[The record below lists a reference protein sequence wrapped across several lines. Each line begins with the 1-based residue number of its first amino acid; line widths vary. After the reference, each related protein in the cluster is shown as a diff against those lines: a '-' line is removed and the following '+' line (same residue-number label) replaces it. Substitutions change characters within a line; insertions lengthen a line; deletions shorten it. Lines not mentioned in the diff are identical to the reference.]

1 MDALR
6 SLLEWVI
13 SLIGPLVAPDWGA
26 LIKLIPIGVLALVA
40 AFYGWVF
47 FRYRRAGRRQIGMPP
62 LPVVKPPAGIHL
74 PGPSLAPF
82 LISIAAAALFF
93 SVAMGGAALAVSGAA
108 MVLALIAWGREAVR
122 EYDAIG
128 AGHSDALQLHD
139 GASTAPAGPPSG
151 VHLPAPSLLPF
162 LVSAAVAVLLFG
174 AAIGLSFVLLGALMT
189 AIALIAWLLDAGR
202 EYRAVEEADSSG
214 HLVNP
219 EPKRAPRI
227 SLAIFSILF
236 IFIGGS
242 QFGLFAPAAGEGSP
256 APGESTAPTEAPSD
270 GITEVSAM
278 AVKFEQASIELAAD
292 VPTQLRFHNMDVGIP
307 HNVAIHEGTV
317 DTVGVELFQG
327 EIFNGDDERLY
338 DIPPLAAGGYVF
350 ICTVHPNMVGAL
362 TVK

>member
-26 LIKLIPIGVLALVA
+26 LIKLIPIGILALVA
-40 AFYGWVF
+40 SFYGWVF
-47 FRYRRAGRRQIGMPP
+47 FRYRRAGRQIGMPP
-62 LPVVKPPAGIHL
+62 LPVAKPPAGIHL

-108 MVLALIAWGREAVR
+108 MLLALIAWGREAVR

-128 AGHSDALQLHD
+128 AAHSDAMQLHD
-139 GASTAPAGPPSG
+139 RASAAPTGPPSG

-162 LVSAAVAVLLFG
+162 LVSVAFAVLLFG

-219 EPKRAPRI
+219 VPKRAPRI
-227 SLAIFSILF
+227 SLALFSILF
-236 IFIGGS
+236 ILIGGS

-256 APGESTAPTEAPSD
+256 APGESGAPTEAPSD
-270 GITEVSAM
+270 GITVISAM
-278 AVKFEQASIELAAD
+278 AVKFEQVSIELAAD
-292 VPTQLRFHNMDVGIP
+292 APTQIRFHNMDVGIP
-307 HNVAIHEGTV
+307 HNVAIHEGT
-317 DTVGVELFQG
+317 TEAVGAELFQG

-350 ICTVHPNMVGAL
+350 VCTVHPNMVGAL

>member
-6 SLLEWVI
+6 SFLEWVV
-13 SLIGPLVAPDWGA
+13 SLIGPFVAPDWGA

-40 AFYGWVF
+40 GFYGWVF
-47 FRYRRAGRRQIGMPP
+47 FRYRRASRKIGMPP
-62 LPVVKPPAGIHL
+62 LPKARPPAGIHL

-122 EYDAIG
+122 EYNAIG
-128 AGHSDALQLHD
+128 AGLSDAVQLHD
-139 GASTAPAGPPSG
+139 KTSAEPTGPPDG

-162 LVSAAVAVLLFG
+162 LVSVAVAVLLFG

-202 EYRAVEEADSSG
+202 EYRAVAEADTTG

-227 SLAIFSILF
+227 SLALFSILF
-236 IFIGGS
+236 ILIGGS
-242 QFGLFAPAAGEGSP
+242 QFGLFAPAAGEGAP
-256 APGESTAPTEAPSD
+256 APGESVAPTEAPSD
-270 GITEVSAM
+270 GIIVVSVV

-292 VPTQLRFHNMDVGIP
+292 VPTQIRFHNVDAGIP
-307 HNVAIHEGTV
+307 HNIAIHEGTT
-317 DTVGVELFQG
+317 DAVGVELYQG

-338 DIPPLAAGGYVF
+338 DIPPLAAGSYVF
-350 ICTVHPNMVGAL
+350 VCTVHPNMVGAL

>member
-1 MDALR
+1 VDALR

-13 SLIGPLVAPDWGA
+13 SLIGPLVAPEWGA

-47 FRYRRAGRRQIGMPP
+47 FRYRRAGRQIGMPP
-62 LPVVKPPAGIHL
+62 LPAAKPPAGIHL
-74 PGPSLAPF
+74 PGPSLSPF
-82 LISIAAAALFF
+82 LISIAAASLFF

-108 MVLALIAWGREAVR
+108 MLLALIAWGREAVR

-128 AGHSDALQLHD
+128 GGQNDALQLRD
-139 GASTAPAGPPSG
+139 RDSAAPTGPPAS

-162 LVSAAVAVLLFG
+162 LVSVAFAVLLFG

-189 AIALIAWLLDAGR
+189 TIALIAWLLDAGR
-202 EYRAVEEADSSG
+202 EYRAVADADSTG

-227 SLAIFSILF
+227 SLALFSILF
-236 IFIGGS
+236 ILIGGS

-256 APGESTAPTEAPSD
+256 APGDSGAPTEAPSD
-270 GITEVSAM
+270 GITVVSAM
-278 AVKFEQASIELAAD
+278 AVKYQQASIELAAD
-292 VPTQLRFHNMDVGIP
+292 VPTQLRFHNMDAGIP
-307 HNVAIHEGTV
+307 HNIAIHEGAA
-317 DTVGVELFQG
+317 DAVGAELFQG

-338 DIPPLAAGGYVF
+338 DIPPLAAGSYVF
-350 ICTVHPNMVGAL
+350 VCTVHPNMVGAL

>member
-1 MDALR
+1 VDALR

-26 LIKLIPIGVLALVA
+26 LIKLIPIGILALVA
-40 AFYGWVF
+40 SFYGWVF
-47 FRYRRAGRRQIGMPP
+47 FRYRRAGRQIGMPP
-62 LPVVKPPAGIHL
+62 LPVAKPPAGIHL

-108 MVLALIAWGREAVR
+108 MLLALIAWGREAVR

-128 AGHSDALQLHD
+128 AAHSDAMQLHD
-139 GASTAPAGPPSG
+139 RASAAPTGPPVG

-162 LVSAAVAVLLFG
+162 LVSVAVAVLLFG

-219 EPKRAPRI
+219 VPKRAPRI
-227 SLAIFSILF
+227 SLALFSLLF
-236 IFIGGS
+236 ILIGGS

-256 APGESTAPTEAPSD
+256 APGESGAPTEAPSD
-270 GITEVSAM
+270 GITVVSAM
-278 AVKFEQASIELAAD
+278 AVKYEQASIELAAD
-292 VPTQLRFHNMDVGIP
+292 VPTQLRFHNKDAGIP
-307 HNVAIHEGTV
+307 HNIAIHEGTA
-317 DTVGVELFQG
+317 DAVGAELFQG

-338 DIPPLAAGGYVF
+338 DIPPLAAGSYVF
-350 ICTVHPNMVGAL
+350 VCTVHPNMVGAL

>member
-1 MDALR
+1 
-6 SLLEWVI
+6 
-13 SLIGPLVAPDWGA
+13 
-26 LIKLIPIGVLALVA
+26 
-40 AFYGWVF
+40 
-47 FRYRRAGRRQIGMPP
+47 
-62 LPVVKPPAGIHL
+62 
-74 PGPSLAPF
+74 
-82 LISIAAAALFF
+82 
-93 SVAMGGAALAVSGAA
+93 
-108 MVLALIAWGREAVR
+108 
-122 EYDAIG
+122 
-128 AGHSDALQLHD
+128 
-139 GASTAPAGPPSG
+139 
-151 VHLPAPSLLPF
+151 

-189 AIALIAWLLDAGR
+189 VIALIAWLLDAGR

-227 SLAIFSILF
+227 SLALFSILF
-236 IFIGGS
+236 IFVGGS

-256 APGESTAPTEAPSD
+256 APGESVAPTEAPSD

-292 VPTQLRFHNMDVGIP
+292 APTQIRFHNMDVGIP
-307 HNVAIHEGTV
+307 HNVAIHEGTT
-317 DTVGVELFQG
+317 DTVGAELFQG